1 MAKSYR
7 PNVAAIVLSSHY
19 PNLCEFFMGE
29 RSDIQGIWQFP
40 QGGIDEG
47 EDPLEALY
55 RELEEEIG
63 TNDIE
68 VIAQYPHWLN
78 YDFPK
83 EIQNKYPFDG
93 QTQRYFLIKLNPSA
107 QININTATP
116 EFMRYDFVSYDEVF
130 RRIQGFKKDVYTEVL
145 NYFKQKGFL

>member
-1 MAKSYR
+1 MTKNYR

-19 PNLCEFFMGE
+19 PNICEFFMGE

-63 TNDIE
+63 TNNIE
-68 VIAQYPHWLN
+68 VIAQYPHWLS

-83 EIQNKYPFDG
+83 EIQKKYQFCG

-107 QININTATP
+107 KINIHTATP
-116 EFMRYDFVSYDEVF
+116 EFIRYDFVSYDEVF

-145 NYFKQKGFL
+145 SYFKQKGFL